1 MDQLVPIKIFSI
13 FVVTFHCAVNSVI
26 FMTRS
31 IVTPQSMW
39 DTIRSQVVRTVG
51 NIFTRPFLQVSGSV
65 LGHFKE
71 KFLWLLS
78 SIVVIKLHFSQ
89 LRLLHTDATGVSLSW
104 RGGQAEA
111 DAVPQEGQEAQ
122 VGRGE
127 VQQD

>member
-1 MDQLVPIKIFSI
+1 
-13 FVVTFHCAVNSVI
+13 
-26 FMTRS
+26 
-31 IVTPQSMW
+31 MW

-51 NIFTRPFLQVSGSV
+51 NIFTRSFLQVSSFV
-65 LGHFKE
+65 LGYFKE

-78 SIVVIKLHFSQ
+78 PIVIIKLHFSQ
-89 LRLLHTDATGVSLSW
+89 LRLLHTDATGVSLSR